1 MNLKSAAGVGVGTI
15 MLAFGIH
22 AVTAP
27 PPAIALPLP
36 KPFFEI
42 LKTAPAD
49 VRATCPRPQ
58 SDRLPTPPNCV
69 ANAVL
74 PWGIGWLPR
83 RLA

>member
-1 MNLKSAAGVGVGTI
+1 MNLKHAVGVGLGTI

-27 PPAIALPLP
+27 LPVIALPLP

-42 LKTAPAD
+42 LKTTPAD
-49 VRATCPRPQ
+49 ARVTCPRPQ
-58 SDRLPTPPNCV
+58 LDPGPTPSNCV
-69 ANAVL
+69 ANPVL